1 MLLCENERVEEDI
14 NTWKLSKFSFCH
26 GTTLNFK
33 LYETRLLVVFFFTGP
48 LNLLIITGAGIIV
61 FGL

>member
-33 LYETRLLVVFFFTGP
+33 LYEPGCWLFFFTGP
-48 LNLLIITGAGIIV
+48 LNLLIITGARTIV

>member
-33 LYETRLLVVFFFTGP
+33 LYETRLLVFFFFYRAIKFA
-48 LNLLIITGAGIIV
+48 NYNWC
-61 FGL
+61 

>member
-1 MLLCENERVEEDI
+1 MCENVRVEEDI
-14 NTWKLSKFSFCH
+14 NTWKLIKFSFCH

-33 LYETRLLVVFFFTGP
+33 LYETRLLVFFFTGP
-48 LNLLIITGAGIIV
+48 LNLLIITGARIIV

>member
-1 MLLCENERVEEDI
+1 MLLCENERVEENI

-33 LYETRLLVVFFFTGP
+33 LYETRLLGVFFTGP
-48 LNLLIITGAGIIV
+48 LNLLFITGARIIV

>member
-1 MLLCENERVEEDI
+1 MLLCENERVEED

-33 LYETRLLVVFFFTGP
+33 LYETRLLGFFFTGP
-48 LNLLIITGAGIIV
+48 LNLLIITGARIIV

>member
-14 NTWKLSKFSFCH
+14 NIWKLSKFSFCH

-33 LYETRLLVVFFFTGP
+33 LYETRLLFFFYLQGH
-48 LNLLIITGAGIIV
+48 
-61 FGL
+61 

>member
-14 NTWKLSKFSFCH
+14 ITCTWKLSKFLFCH

-33 LYETRLLVVFFFTGP
+33 LYETRLLCFFLQGH
-48 LNLLIITGAGIIV
+48 
-61 FGL
+61 

>member
-33 LYETRLLVVFFFTGP
+33 LMKQGCWGFFFTGP
-48 LNLLIITGAGIIV
+48 LNLLIITGARIIV

>member
-14 NTWKLSKFSFCH
+14 NTWKLIKFSFCH

-33 LYETRLLVVFFFTGP
+33 LYETRLLVVFLFNRATKFA
-48 LNLLIITGAGIIV
+48 NYNWC
-61 FGL
+61 

>member
-26 GTTLNFK
+26 GTTLNFNFMK
-33 LYETRLLVVFFFTGP
+33 QGCWFFFFTGP
-48 LNLLIITGAGIIV
+48 LNLLIITGARIIV

>member
-14 NTWKLSKFSFCH
+14 ITWKLSKFLFCH

-33 LYETRLLVVFFFTGP
+33 LYETRLLVFFFTGP
-48 LNLLIITGAGIIV
+48 LNLLIITGARIIV

>member
-14 NTWKLSKFSFCH
+14 NTWKFSKFLFCH
-26 GTTLNFK
+26 GTT
-33 LYETRLLVVFFFTGP
+33 VVGFFFFTGP
-48 LNLLIITGAGIIV
+48 LNLLIITGARIIV